1 MDEAPQVDGP
11 EEGEIEEVDALPVL
25 VEPPP
30 APAPAPRSGSAVVA
44 RQAATVAATGFV
56 AGAVT
61 VAAVKAVGARRAR
74 RKATKRGQLVNVV
87 ASRSFLVD
95 VHLLGSGE

>member
-1 MDEAPQVDGP
+1 MSEAPY
-11 EEGEIEEVDALPVL
+11 EEVDALPVL
-25 VEPPP
+25 AEAPVVAEPV
-30 APAPAPRSGSAVVA
+30 RSGGAVVA

-61 VAAVKAVGARRAR
+61 VAAVKAASVRRSRRRA
-74 RKATKRGQLVNVV
+74 KKRGQLVNVV

-95 VHLLGSGE
+95 VHLLGSRD

>member
-1 MDEAPQVDGP
+1 MSEAPHVEGP
-11 EEGEIEEVDALPVL
+11 EDAEGEEVDALPVL
-25 VEPPP
+25 AQPRVAPEQP
-30 APAPAPRSGSAVVA
+30 ARSNSAVVV

-61 VAAVKAVGARRAR
+61 VAAVKAAGVRRAR
-74 RKATKRGQLVNVV
+74 RKAKKRGQLVNVV

-95 VHLLGSGE
+95 VHLLGSRE